1 MSDTKKQDG
10 VDTKHVTAQSKMGFG
25 THRNLTI
32 GQVYKAYKSY
42 LLNAIEDPEMCKYPS
57 IAWFKRKWLILEA
70 ENLVKAPDEDTTMVA
85 NKSFDSGLDEMAKA
99 AE

>member
-1 MSDTKKQDG
+1 MSENHITSK
-10 VDTKHVTAQSKMGFG
+10 SKMGFG

-42 LLNAIEDPEMCKYPS
+42 LLHAITDEEMCKYPS

-70 ENLVKAPDEDTTMVA
+70 EILVKKPDEDTTVVTNEA
-85 NKSFDSGLDEMAKA
+85 FDSGLEEMAKA